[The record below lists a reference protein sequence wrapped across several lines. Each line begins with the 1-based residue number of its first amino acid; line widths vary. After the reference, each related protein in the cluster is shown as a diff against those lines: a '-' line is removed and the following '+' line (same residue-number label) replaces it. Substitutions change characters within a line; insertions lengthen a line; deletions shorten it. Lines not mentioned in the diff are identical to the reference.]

1 MPKIKKGR
9 DKMEF
14 LKALFEAGARSWE
27 QFADAVKKAGFE
39 VVNAAGGAY
48 VPKADLDAKQQELD
62 TANNTIKGLRETAK
76 AWDGKDPKKLEDD
89 LKDLQ
94 TKYDTDTANIR
105 KAAAIDLALTRARAR
120 DPQLTRAALN
130 MDEIKIDKDG
140 KVTGLDAQVEGLKK
154 DKAWLFEDDPAAG
167 QPGGEGNGKGAADGK
182 PSGGSAYTP
191 AAGGKPNTAVDLGSA
206 IAEHYN
212 A

>member
-1 MPKIKKGR
+1 M
-9 DKMEF
+9 DF
-14 LKALFEAGARSWE
+14 LKTLFEKGALTWE
-27 QFADAVKKAGFE
+27 QFEQSAKDAKLDI
-39 VVNAAGGAY
+39 VNAAGGAY
-48 VPKADLDAKQQELD
+48 VPGADLAAKQRELD
-62 TANNTIKGLRETAK
+62 TANTTIKGLRETAK

-130 MDEIKIDKDG
+130 MDEIKIAGDG

-154 DKAWLFEDDPAAG
+154 DKAWLFEDDAAAG
-167 QPGGEGNGKGAADGK
+167 QQNGADSGKGAADGK

-191 AAGGKPNTAVDLGSA
+191 ASGGKPNTVSDLGGA
-206 IAEHYN
+206 LAEHYTTN
-212 A
+212 G

>member
-1 MPKIKKGR
+1 MPKIEKGR

-14 LKALFEAGARSWE
+14 LKALFEAGALTWE
-27 QFADAVKKAGFE
+27 QFSEAVKKAGFE

-62 TANNTIKGLRETAK
+62 TANTTIKDLREAAK

-130 MDEIKIDKDG
+130 MDEIKIAGDG

-167 QPGGEGNGKGAADGK
+167 QQGGADSGKGAAGGK
-182 PSGGSAYTP
+182 QSGGSAYTP
-191 AAGGKPNTAVDLGSA
+191 AAGEKPNTAVDLGSA

-212 A
+212 S

>member
-1 MPKIKKGR
+1 
-9 DKMEF
+9 MEF
-14 LKALFEAGARSWE
+14 LKALFEAGALTWE
-27 QFADAVKKAGFE
+27 QFSEAVKKAGFE
-39 VVNAAGGAY
+39 VVNAAGRAY

-62 TANNTIKGLRETAK
+62 TANTTIKDLRETAK

-94 TKYDTDTANIR
+94 IKYDTDTANIR

-140 KVTGLDAQVEGLKK
+140 KVTGLDAQVESLKK
-154 DKAWLFEDDPAAG
+154 DKAWLFEDDAAAG
-167 QPGGEGNGKGAADGK
+167 QPGGTDTGKGASGGK

-191 AAGGKPNTAVDLGSA
+191 AGGGKPNAVVDLNSA

>member
-9 DKMEF
+9 DKMDS
-14 LKALFEAGARSWE
+14 LKALFAAGALTWE
-27 QFADAVKKAGFE
+27 QFSEAVKKAGFE

-48 VPKADLDAKQQELD
+48 VPKADVDAKQQELD

-94 TKYDTDTANIR
+94 VKYDTDTANIR

-167 QPGGEGNGKGAADGK
+167 QQGGANSGKGAAGGN

-206 IAEHYN
+206 IAEHYHS
-212 A
+212 